1 MPDFEDPGTAAVPSK
16 KVGRPRSKPGMT
28 SSDHA
33 AAAAKKGKGKGNGKG
48 KGK

>member
-1 MPDFEDPGTAAVPSK
+1 MPDFEVPGTAAVPSK

-33 AAAAKKGKGKGNGKG
+33 AAAAKKGKGKGKG